1 MGLPVLVMGESG
13 AGKTYSLKNF
23 EIDEVSIFSVEKSR
37 LPFQK
42 KLPLLPHATY
52 GAINKVLSGEL
63 NKKAYV
69 IDDSQYLL
77 VNEMFDGMNSGA
89 NNFDLYKKLAMNFRN
104 LVHFIN
110 DKLPEDVIVYFLHH
124 TETDKN
130 TGKITAKTVGKM
142 LSDVLTVEGCFDIVL
157 MAKLDGQ
164 DHIFLTQTDG
174 LSTCKS
180 PEGMFEREIPNDLK
194 AADVRIREYYGYETK
209 PVKKSKKIDGSP
221 EAYAAEKELQR
232 EGQ

>member
-23 EIDEVSIFSVEKSR
+23 DGREISVFSVEKSR

-42 KLPLLPHATY
+42 KLPLMPHAKY
-52 GAINKVLSGEL
+52 GDINKVLAEPA
-63 NKKAYV
+63 KKAYV

-77 VNEMFDGMNSGA
+77 VNEMFDGMTAGT

-104 LVHFIN
+104 LIHDIN

-124 TETDKN
+124 TEQDKN

-157 MAKLDGQ
+157 WAKLEGQ
-164 DHIFLTQTDG
+164 EHVFQTQTDG
-174 LSTCKS
+174 YCTCKS
-180 PEGMFEREIPNDLK
+180 PEGMFDKIIPNDLK
-194 AADVRIREYYGYETK
+194 AVDTRIREYYGYLPKGGE
-209 PVKKSKKIDGSP
+209 
-221 EAYAAEKELQR
+221 
-232 EGQ
+232 